1 MAKGGLAVEIVGRYR
16 VSPPPNTAPPT
27 SLPLTFFDIPWLFFS
42 PTQPLFFYD
51 YPYPTSHFLSTA
63 LPPLIH
69 SLSLT
74 LRHFFALAGTFVC
87 PPHSSNP
94 PFIVYD
100 RPNFVSLVVAQSKAD
115 FHHLCSNHQR
125 CVNDFYPLLPP
136 LPSGELEET
145 QTPLLAA
152 QITIFSNVGVC
163 IGFAYH
169 NVVADGR
176 SFNSFIKIWASLFKD
191 PSSCSINTPLLPFY
205 DRTAIKD
212 SYGLQSIFL
221 NHWSKR
227 RSSTN
232 MVIGVSDSDLDSA
245 MVRATFLMCPD
256 DMEKIKGWIVG
267 RCKVKNMDQPP
278 RLTPSN
284 LTCAY
289 VWVCLIKS
297 HEKVNGKLTGK
308 NPSYF
313 GFNAGGITRLEYPVP
328 AAYFGNCIGFARTMA
343 AQSELSGEDGIIV
356 AADAIGNRVK
366 DLDEAFLEGAENWIS
381 EWGVFSGSDSEPH
394 VRVWGS
400 PKLDFYETD
409 FGWGKARKIEEISME
424 NAKGK
429 AVWFTQSRDVKGGIE
444 VGLALPKPKM
454 DAFTSFFTQ
463 LLPRH

>member
-1 MAKGGLAVEIVGRYR
+1 MAEGALAVEIVGRYP
-16 VSPPPNTAPPT
+16 VSPPPNTVPPT

-74 LRHFFALAGTFVC
+74 LRHFFALVATLVC

-100 RPNFVSLVVAQSKAD
+100 RSNFVSLVVAQSTAD
-115 FHHLCSNHQR
+115 FHHLYSNHQR
-125 CVNDFYPLLPP
+125 CVNDFYPLIPP
-136 LPSGELEET
+136 LPSGEQEET
-145 QTPLLAA
+145 QTLLLAA

-163 IGFAYH
+163 IGFAYR

-176 SFNSFIKIWASLFKD
+176 SFNSFIKTWASLFRD
-191 PSSCSINTPLLPFY
+191 PSSCSINSSLLPFY
-205 DRTAIKD
+205 DRTVIKD
-212 SYGLQSIFL
+212 S
-221 NHWSKR
+221 
-227 RSSTN
+227 
-232 MVIGVSDSDLDSA
+232 VSDSDLDSA

-284 LTCAY
+284 LTWAY

-297 HEKVNGKLTGK
+297 HEKVNGKLTGT

-313 GFNAGGITRLEYPVP
+313 GFNAGGTTRLGYPVH
-328 AAYFGNCIGFARTMA
+328 AAYIGNLHWVCSNNGNSKGRKLDISTGGVLWVGFG
-343 AQSELSGEDGIIV
+343 
-356 AADAIGNRVK
+356 AIGNRVK
-366 DLDEAFLEGAENWIS
+366 DLGEAFLEGAENWIS
-381 EWGVFSGSDSEPH
+381 ERGVFYGSDSEPH
-394 VRVWGS
+394 VMVFRVT
-400 PKLDFYETD
+400 ETGFLRD
-409 FGWGKARKIEEISME
+409 RFWVG
-424 NAKGK
+424 KGK
-429 AVWFTQSRDVKGGIE
+429 ENRGNFNG
-444 VGLALPKPKM
+444 
-454 DAFTSFFTQ
+454 
-463 LLPRH
+463 

>member
-1 MAKGGLAVEIVGRYR
+1 MAEGALAVEIVGRYP
-16 VSPPPNTAPPT
+16 VSPPPNTVPPT

-74 LRHFFALAGTFVC
+74 LRHFFALVATLVC

-100 RPNFVSLVVAQSKAD
+100 RSNFVSLVVAQSTAD
-115 FHHLCSNHQR
+115 FHHLYSNHQR
-125 CVNDFYPLLPP
+125 CVNDFYPLIPP
-136 LPSGELEET
+136 LPSGEQEET
-145 QTPLLAA
+145 QTLLLAA

-163 IGFAYH
+163 IGFAYR

-176 SFNSFIKIWASLFKD
+176 SFNSFIKTWASLFRD
-191 PSSCSINTPLLPFY
+191 PSSCSINSSLLPFY
-205 DRTAIKD
+205 DRT
-212 SYGLQSIFL
+212 SIFL
-221 NHWSKR
+221 NQLSKR
-227 RSSTN
+227 RSSTS

-284 LTCAY
+284 LTWAY

-297 HEKVNGKLTGK
+297 HEKVNGKLTGT

-313 GFNAGGITRLEYPVP
+313 GFNAGGTTRLGYPVH
-328 AAYFGNCIGFARTMA
+328 AAYIGNLHW
-343 AQSELSGEDGIIV
+343 LSGEDGIIV

-366 DLDEAFLEGAENWIS
+366 DLGEAFLEGAENWIS
-381 EWGVFSGSDSEPH
+381 
-394 VRVWGS
+394 VRG
-400 PKLDFYETD
+400 TD
-409 FGWGKARKIEEISME
+409 FGWGKARKIEEISMD

-454 DAFTSFFTQ
+454 DAFTCFFTQ
-463 LLPRH
+463 LLPHH

>member
-1 MAKGGLAVEIVGRYR
+1 MAKGGLAVDIAGRYR
-16 VSPPPNTAPPT
+16 VSPPPNTVPPT

-63 LPPLIH
+63 LPALIH

-74 LRHFFALAGTFVC
+74 LRHFFALAATLVC

-100 RPNFVSLVVAQSKAD
+100 RSNFVSLVVAQSTAD

-136 LPSGELEET
+136 LPSGEQEET

-176 SFNSFIKIWASLFKD
+176 SFNSFIKNWASLFKD
-191 PSSCSINTPLLPFY
+191 PSSCSVNSSLLPCH

-221 NHWSKR
+221 NHWRK

-232 MVIGVSDSDLDSA
+232 MIIGVSDKDLDLA

-313 GFNAGGITRLEYPVP
+313 GFNAGGITRLGYPVP

-343 AQSELSGEDGIIV
+343 TQSELSGEDGIIV

-381 EWGVFSGSDSEPH
+381 EWGEFYGSDSGAPCDGF
-394 VRVWGS
+394 RVT
-400 PKLDFYETD
+400 ETGFLRD
-409 FGWGKARKIEEISME
+409 RFWLG
-424 NAKGK
+424 KGK
-429 AVWFTQSRDVKGGIE
+429 ENRGNFNG
-444 VGLALPKPKM
+444 
-454 DAFTSFFTQ
+454 
-463 LLPRH
+463 

>member
-1 MAKGGLAVEIVGRYR
+1 MDKGRLAVEIVGRYR
-16 VSPPPNTAPPT
+16 VSPPPKTVPPT

-63 LPPLIH
+63 LRPLIH

-74 LRHFFALAGTFVC
+74 LQHFFALAATLVF

-100 RPNFVSLVVAQSKAD
+100 RSNFVSLVVAQSTAD

-125 CVNDFYPLLPP
+125 CINDFYPLLPP
-136 LPSGELEET
+136 LPSGEQKET

-152 QITIFSNVGVC
+152 QTTIFSNVGVC

-176 SFNSFIKIWASLFKD
+176 SFNSFIKTWASLFKD
-191 PSSCSINTPLLPFY
+191 PSSCSVNSSLLPFY

-221 NHWSKR
+221 NHWRKR

-232 MVIGVSDSDLDSA
+232 MVIGVSDKNLDSA
-245 MVRATFLMCPD
+245 M
-256 DMEKIKGWIVG
+256 KIKGWIVG
-267 RCKVKNMDQPP
+267 RCKVKNMKQPP

-313 GFNAGGITRLEYPVP
+313 GFNAGGLTRLGYPVP
-328 AAYFGNCIGFARTMA
+328 AAYFGNCIAFARTMA
-343 AQSELSGEDGIIV
+343 TQSELSGEDGIIV

-366 DLDEAFLEGAENWIS
+366 ELDEAFLEGAESWIS
-381 EWGVFSGSDSEPH
+381 EWGEFYGSDLEPH
-394 VRVWGS
+394 VMVFGS

-409 FGWGKARKIEEISME
+409 FGWGKARRIEEISMD

-444 VGLALPKPKM
+444 VGVALPKPKM
-454 DAFTSFFTQ
+454 DAFTCFFTQ
-463 LLPRH
+463 LLPHH